1 MTAVKRAASERLH
14 QFAAETGLFAANTG
28 NEPKESRYSFAGTW
42 RLPGVGHD
50 GREKLYQL
58 DYTFMCP
65 KSWNAEPLVPEPVP
79 LDGGAI
85 GPRTSRGDPESEDGA
100 AEESPEYA

>member
-65 KSWNAEPLVPEPVP
+65 KSYNMLHSMRNRWSLSRFRWTAE
-79 LDGGAI
+79 
-85 GPRTSRGDPESEDGA
+85 R
-100 AEESPEYA
+100 